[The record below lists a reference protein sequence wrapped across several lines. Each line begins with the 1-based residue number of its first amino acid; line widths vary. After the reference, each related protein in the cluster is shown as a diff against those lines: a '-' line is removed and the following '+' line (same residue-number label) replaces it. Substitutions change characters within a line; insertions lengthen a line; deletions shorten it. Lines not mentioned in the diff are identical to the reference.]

1 MLIAAER
8 NGPVRA
14 EPIGSEKVASMQPI
28 VDKHLCKS
36 AHLMSDKHRF
46 YIKIGKQFADHSHVN
61 HSKKEYSR
69 GEAHSNTAESFS
81 SMLKRARIGVFHY
94 MSPAHLKR
102 YLSEMEFRWE
112 NRVAE
117 KKTDRSG
124 KLVTVMK
131 PIPIID
137 MMVILIMRFSGYGL
151 KRTPSWGI
159 VDVAFNL

>member
-1 MLIAAER
+1 
-8 NGPVRA
+8 
-14 EPIGSEKVASMQPI
+14 
-28 VDKHLCKS
+28 
-36 AHLMSDKHRF
+36 
-46 YIKIGKQFADHSHVN
+46 
-61 HSKKEYSR
+61 
-69 GEAHSNTAESFS
+69 
-81 SMLKRARIGVFHY
+81 MLKRARIGVFHY

-117 KKTDRSG
+117 KKIDRSG
-124 KLVTVMK
+124 KRVTIMK

-137 MMVILIMRFSGYGL
+137 MIVILIMRFSGYCL